1 VTNTEGFLM
10 IAVLVLLFYAMAVC
24 VWTPVLLKR
33 WLGSRSLPPA
43 TIDNLVLGWP
53 AYLPSAF
60 VWLVRRTRDTLTAQR
75 LRVVV
80 ALAAAVAVVCLLLFA
95 PWVVGSGP
103 GLRPCGRASVFGR
116 GPAEKTDSG
125 RHLTPYYL
133 GQRVASAPQHYGRIA
148 TGELA
153 VEVGAVL
160 GVAGLLLLVIPKP
173 R

>member
-1 VTNTEGFLM
+1 MTNTEGFLM

-33 WLGSRSLPPA
+33 WLGSRSLPPP

-80 ALAAAVAVVCLLLFA
+80 ALAAAAAVVCLLLFA
-95 PWVVGSGP
+95 PWVTHWEGRTRS
-103 GLRPCGRASVFGR
+103 CGRAPVFGR
-116 GPAEKTDSG
+116 GPESCRPWTW
-125 RHLTPYYL
+125 
-133 GQRVASAPQHYGRIA
+133 IA

-160 GVAGLLLLVIPKP
+160 GVAGLLLVVIPKP